1 MIKSFQ
7 RQLAQGARRAAWA
20 TAGTLMLVVGLAF
33 LTSAAWMVLSALRDA
48 QFAALVIGCVYVG
61 FGGVAV
67 AIGMVSNRVP
77 DPQPLPRP
85 AGPDDTLERM
95 AAAFF
100 TGFQSAKDF
109 RR

>member
-1 MIKSFQ
+1 MIKKFQ

-20 TAGTLMLVVGLAF
+20 TAGTLLLVVGIGF
-33 LTSAAWMVLSALRDA
+33 LTAAAWMVLSTLKDA
-48 QFAALVIGCVYVG
+48 QFAALVIGFVYVG
-61 FGGVAV
+61 LGGLVV
-67 AIGMVSNRVP
+67 AIGMTSNRAP
-77 DPQPLPRP
+77 DIRSLPHP
-85 AGPDDTLERM
+85 VGPDDTLERM